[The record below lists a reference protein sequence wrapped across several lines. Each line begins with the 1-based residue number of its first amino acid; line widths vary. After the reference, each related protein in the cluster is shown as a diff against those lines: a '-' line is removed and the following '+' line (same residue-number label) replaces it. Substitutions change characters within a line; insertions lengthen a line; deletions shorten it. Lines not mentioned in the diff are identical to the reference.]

1 MAWCSRLASSRGHGV
16 HRMNLLDRWL
26 RHIANKRTLQPVPA
40 RRSILKFLLSAGAVA
55 ASPASKALPEVETQ
69 HGKPSGSEKGSPL
82 DPVDWVDPN
91 IGGIGHLLTS
101 VAPDVQIP
109 HGAAVISPVVKSDVT
124 DIYLATTMQGFSVGS
139 SAIMAATGAA
149 GSLSLPIVSDWDH
162 DHDVVH
168 PYYGSYCLESSGIQ
182 VEYTISS
189 HATFFRFT
197 FPPDSTGVVAIR
209 PLEKGKYQ
217 AVGDATFTGNEE
229 LKGVPGY
236 IFAKSSRPARMI
248 PIPPVENS
256 NENENSEDAASALV
270 LEFNAPAGVVEIRA
284 GISFISVDQAKRNL
298 ERELGAATFE
308 VAKSRARS
316 ECNALYSKV
325 RLKGGSEKERRIFY
339 TCLYRSCQYLKNI
352 TEDGR
357 YLGPFDRSIHAAN
370 GHDFYIEDNLWD
382 TYRTRHPL
390 SVILEP
396 DRHQDMLASYVRM
409 YEESGKMPQ
418 FPYMRGDLLY
428 MNGNHAAS
436 MFLDAYVKGQRSFDL
451 AKAYE
456 GLRKVATSETV
467 LPDTRGPA
475 TDLDRFYYE
484 HGFYPGLQKGEAETV
499 KGVNTVMRRQSV
511 SVTLEAAYDDWCLS
525 ELAKALG
532 KSEDAEY
539 FAKRGKNYRKLFDPR
554 SGFMVPRN
562 ASGEFIEG
570 INPKWAGGQA
580 GRDYYTECNGWVNTF
595 LVQHDVG
602 GLIELIGGREKFIG
616 KLDALFAEGYDGEL
630 KFVFLSQFPDST
642 GLIGQYPQGN
652 EPAFHI
658 PYLYCYAG
666 APWKAQKYVRQI
678 MRTWYSDQ
686 PLGLPG
692 DDDNGAT
699 SAWYVF
705 SAMGFYPVCPGR
717 PYYVLGS
724 PLFEEC
730 EIDVESGKTFRIVAN
745 GVSSINK
752 YIQSA
757 TLDGEPLNKPWFDH
771 STLVRGGTLVLQM
784 GSEPN
789 KAWGTS
795 QSAVPPRES

>member
-1 MAWCSRLASSRGHGV
+1 MSWRGG
-16 HRMNLLDRWL
+16 WL
-26 RHIANKRTLQPVPA
+26 RYIADKRALPPVRP

-55 ASPASKALPEVETQ
+55 ASSADRALPGVETSR
-69 HGKPSGSEKGSPL
+69 GEPSRSREGSRL

-101 VAPDVQIP
+101 VAPEVQVP

-124 DIYLATTMQGFSVGS
+124 DVYLATTLQGFSMGS
-139 SAIMAATGAA
+139 SVIMATTGDAR
-149 GSLSLPIVSDWDH
+149 SLSLPVVSDWDH
-162 DHDVVH
+162 DHDVVR
-168 PYYGSYCLESSGIQ
+168 PYYGAYCLESSGVQ
-182 VEYTISS
+182 VEYTAAG
-189 HATFFRFT
+189 HAILFRFT
-197 FPPDSTGVVAIR
+197 FPPGSSGVIAVR
-209 PLEKGKYQ
+209 PLEKGSYKAIDQ
-217 AVGDATFTGNEE
+217 SGFAAWEE

-236 IFAKSSRPARMI
+236 IFAESSRPARMI
-248 PIPPVENS
+248 PLRAIEEGNP
-256 NENENSEDAASALV
+256 DANGGGGASALT
-270 LEFNAPAGVVEIRA
+270 LEFDAPAGVVEIRA
-284 GISFISVDQAKRNL
+284 GISLIGVDQAKRNL
-298 ERELGAATFE
+298 EKQMGEASFEAA
-308 VAKSRARS
+308 RLNARG
-316 ECNALYSKV
+316 ECNSLYSKI
-325 RLKGGSEKERRIFY
+325 RLGGGSEKERRIFY
-339 TCLYRSCQYLKNI
+339 TCLYRSCQYMKNI

-357 YLGPFDRSIHAAN
+357 FLGPFDRSIHAAS

-382 TYRTRHPL
+382 TYRARHPL
-390 SVILEP
+390 AVILEP
-396 DRHQDMLASYVRM
+396 KCHEDMLASYVRM

-436 MFLDAYVKGQRSFDL
+436 MFLDAHVKGQRGFDL
-451 AKAYE
+451 EKAYE
-456 GLRKVATSETV
+456 GLRRVATAQTV

-475 TDLDRFYYE
+475 TELDRFYYE

-499 KGVNTVMRRQSV
+499 KGVNPVMRRQSV
-511 SVTLEAAYDDWCLS
+511 SVTLDAAYDDWCLS
-525 ELAKALG
+525 GLAKALG
-532 KSEDAEY
+532 KQEDAEY
-539 FAKRGKNYRKLFDPR
+539 FAKRGQNYRNLFDAR
-554 SGFMVPRN
+554 SGFMIPRH

-595 LVQHDVG
+595 LVQHNVG
-602 GLIELIGGREKFIG
+602 GLIDLIGGREKFIA
-616 KLDALFAEGYDGEL
+616 KLDALFAEGYDEEL

-666 APWKAQKYVRQI
+666 APWKTQRYVRQI

-730 EIDVESGKTFRIVAN
+730 EIDVESGKTFRIVAHD
-745 GVSSINK
+745 VSLMNK

-757 TLDGEPLNKPWFDH
+757 TLNGEPLNKPWFDH
-771 STLVRGGTLVLQM
+771 ATLVRGGKLILQM

-789 KAWGTS
+789 KAWGAS
-795 QSAVPPRES
+795 QSAVPLEEF

>member
-1 MAWCSRLASSRGHGV
+1 VKGV
-16 HRMNLLDRWL
+16 NRLDRWL
-26 RHIANKRTLQPVPA
+26 RHITNKRALPPVRA
-40 RRSILKFLLSAGAVA
+40 RRSILRFLLSAGAVA
-55 ASPASKALPEVETQ
+55 ASSASKALPAVVTER
-69 HGKPSGSEKGSPL
+69 GKPSGSERGPQL

-101 VAPDVQIP
+101 VAPEVQVP
-109 HGAAVISPVVKSDVT
+109 HGAAAISPVVNKDVT
-124 DIYLATTMQGFSVGS
+124 DIYLATSMQGFSVGA
-139 SAIMAATGAA
+139 SAIMAATGTAR
-149 GSLSLPIVSDWDH
+149 SVSVPVLSDWDH

-168 PYYGSYCLESSGIQ
+168 PYYGSYRLESSGIR
-182 VEYTISS
+182 VEYTVSP
-189 HATFFRFT
+189 HATFFRLT
-197 FPPDSTGVVAIR
+197 FPPGSPGVVVIR
-209 PLEKGKYQ
+209 PIEKAIYK
-217 AVGDATFTGNEE
+217 AVGSSAFTGEEE
-229 LKGVPGY
+229 LEGVPGY
-236 IFAKSSRPARMI
+236 LFAKTSHPARMI
-248 PIPPVENS
+248 PITYPGNDIEGAGGGNS
-256 NENENSEDAASALV
+256 ASTLV
-270 LEFNAPAGVVEIRA
+270 LEFDRPAGIVEVRA
-284 GISFISVDQAKRNL
+284 GISNISVDQAKRNL

-308 VAKSRARS
+308 VAKSQARS

-325 RLKGGSEKERRIFY
+325 RLKGGTEKERRIFY
-339 TCLYRSCQYLKNI
+339 TCLYRSCQYMKNI
-352 TEDGR
+352 TEDDR
-357 YLGPFDRSIHAAN
+357 FLGPFDRSIHAAG

-390 SVILEP
+390 AAILEP
-396 DRHQDMLASYVRM
+396 GRHEDMLTSYVRM

-436 MFLDAYVKGQRSFDL
+436 MFLDAYVKGQRGFDL

-456 GLRKVATSETV
+456 GLRKVATAETV

-499 KGVNTVMRRQSV
+499 KGVNPVMRRQSV
-511 SVTLEAAYDDWCLS
+511 SVTLDAAYDDWCLS

-532 KSEDAEY
+532 KSEDAGY
-539 FAKRGKNYRKLFDPR
+539 FAKRGQNYRRVFDAR
-554 SGFMVPRN
+554 SGFMAPRN

-570 INPKWAGGQA
+570 INPKWSGGQA

-595 LVQHDVG
+595 LVQHDIG

-630 KFVFLSQFPDST
+630 KFVFLAQFPDST

-666 APWKAQKYVRQI
+666 APWNTQKYVRQI

-692 DDDNGAT
+692 DDDNGAM

-730 EIDVESGKTFRIVAN
+730 EIDVASGKTFRIVAHD
-745 GVSSINK
+745 VSSMNK

-757 TLDGEPLNKPWFDH
+757 TLNGEPSSKPWFSH
-771 STLVRGGTLVLQM
+771 STLMRGGTLTLQM

-789 KAWGTS
+789 KNWGAS
-795 QSAVPPRES
+795 QSAAPPEEM